1 MYTLISSVITAIMEL
16 LGITALIERHCNII
30 SENFIKELDNIL
42 VSASNNIDELKNK
55 SKVTLRNLLSA
66 VIGSKAAQNMM
77 YWIKDRTDSPDF
89 ARVEADVVE
98 LLEKAL
104 AQQILENKT
113 KAEKKRDSVL
123 EELYDL
129 NAGSKRTRASTSSKK
144 S

>member
-89 ARVEADVVE
+89 AEVEADVVE
-98 LLEKAL
+98 LLEKAI

-113 KAEKKRDSVL
+113 KAEEKKAKA
-123 EELYDL
+123 EENSYKVRKNCARPPPLP
-129 NAGSKRTRASTSSKK
+129 
-144 S
+144 